1 MRASF
6 QQQLQ
11 QMLLTMLALWIPL
24 LPLLL
29 LVFRAMDSR
38 NGTAA
43 KRRNKSGPNTPRV
56 TFADVA
62 GRHDAL
68 LQLPLTLCVQGGSLV
83 QRPPVAHMARLSC
96 IAACRSD
103 APRCHRDVLHHPLIP
118 LQVLHQP
125 RKSCVR
131 WWPACATHSS
141 MRV

>member
-1 MRASF
+1 MPAVASAGVEFAVVRASF

-43 KRRNKSGPNTPRV
+43 KRRNKGGPNKPQI

-62 GRHDAL
+62 GEDPTGA
-68 LQLPLTLCVQGGSLV
+68 
-83 QRPPVAHMARLSC
+83 
-96 IAACRSD
+96 
-103 APRCHRDVLHHPLIP
+103 
-118 LQVLHQP
+118 
-125 RKSCVR
+125 
-131 WWPACATHSS
+131 
-141 MRV
+141 

>member
-43 KRRNKSGPNTPRV
+43 KRRNKGGPNTPRV

-68 LQLPLTLCVQGGSLV
+68 LLQLPLTLCVQGGSFV
-83 QRPPVAHMARLSC
+83 QKPPVAHMAR
-96 IAACRSD
+96 ACRAD
-103 APRCHRDVLHHPLIP
+103 LMRHA
-118 LQVLHQP
+118 
-125 RKSCVR
+125 
-131 WWPACATHSS
+131 ATATCCTT
-141 MRV
+141 R

>member
-43 KRRNKSGPNTPRV
+43 KRRNKGGPNTPRV

-62 GRHDAL
+62 GRAE
-68 LQLPLTLCVQGGSLV
+68 G
-83 QRPPVAHMARLSC
+83 R
-96 IAACRSD
+96 
-103 APRCHRDVLHHPLIP
+103 APRPMLCM
-118 LQVLHQP
+118 QG
-125 RKSCVR
+125 
-131 WWPACATHSS
+131 SS
-141 MRV
+141 WL